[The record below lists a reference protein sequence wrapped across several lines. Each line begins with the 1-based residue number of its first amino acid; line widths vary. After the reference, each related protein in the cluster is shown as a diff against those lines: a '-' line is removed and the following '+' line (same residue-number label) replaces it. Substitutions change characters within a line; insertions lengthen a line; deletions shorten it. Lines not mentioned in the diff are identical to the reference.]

1 MSSTLS
7 ESPFLLPYS
16 GLSRLL
22 PSMSQRRGLWG
33 DWEFPPSPACFGG
46 VPLLWDPGA
55 WEIGESGQCPVTWIP
70 SSRHE
75 WFGDKWPAVKTDLL
89 YCRKYGGKQFCFKI
103 TWLAEFPACPTDS
116 SHSIPLHLFHWNI
129 CSRSCRSISLVIL
142 LLKVTQTKLANQ
154 I

>member
-1 MSSTLS
+1 MSSRLS
-7 ESPFLLPYS
+7 ELPFLLPYS

-55 WEIGESGQCPVTWIP
+55 WEMGEPGQCPVTWLP

-75 WFGDKWPAVKTDLL
+75 WFGDKWPGVKRDLGNTVENSFAL
-89 YCRKYGGKQFCFKI
+89 GFWN
-103 TWLAEFPACPTDS
+103 TWLDEFPAFPPDS
-116 SHSIPLHLFHWNI
+116 SHSIPIHLFHCYL
-129 CSRSCRSISLVIL
+129 CSRPCRLISPVIL
-142 LLKVTQTKLANQ
+142 VLKVTQTAPANQ